1 MPPFVS
7 QIGRAE
13 TIRLIRV
20 SVRSVR
26 FVLFRCVSGRG
37 VGGGRCGSEQWTV
50 DGLVRLDLNDVR
62 LGLEKPLLPIV
73 SSCFKI

>member
-7 QIGRAE
+7 QIGWAE
-13 TIRLIRV
+13 AIRLIRV

-37 VGGGRCGSEQWTV
+37 GGRWTV
-50 DGLVRLDLNDVR
+50 DGGRVGVPRPR
-62 LGLEKPLLPIV
+62 RSAWLGKAVAAHREQLL
-73 SSCFKI
+73 